1 MDNDIHPTIAV
12 SGDSEYGE
20 ISILRGLGNFGIY
33 LPINAT
39 ETGWIFSPM
48 NNIAYV
54 KETKTN
60 GLQDCH
66 PVIVR
71 LMEVTYW
78 KRLME
83 FFCIE

>member
-1 MDNDIHPTIAV
+1 
-12 SGDSEYGE
+12 
-20 ISILRGLGNFGIY
+20 
-33 LPINAT
+33 
-39 ETGWIFSPM
+39 M

-83 FFCIE
+83 FFVSNDDLDQVYILNWHVL